1 LNIIKFFE
9 SAINEKVAVVVT
21 YGKNE
26 RWFGQITKLD
36 DKNIVVGTKEIPIAK
51 IKTCHKLI

>member
-9 SAINEKVAVVVT
+9 SAINEKVA
-21 YGKNE
+21 
-26 RWFGQITKLD
+26 
-36 DKNIVVGTKEIPIAK
+36 VVGTKEIPIAK